1 VKPGDRPTIGVDNDR
16 FALRVRCAALE
27 LRAVHDEDIT
37 PLVNL
42 VLAGLHEPGQMPF
55 AMAWT
60 DATVE
65 QLPRNT
71 AAYYWRTRASFSPS
85 DWVLDLVVRLD
96 GEVVGVQGFHAKDY
110 LVVRTGETGSW
121 LGRRF
126 QGRGIGTA
134 MRQVMCAL
142 LFDHLDA
149 EEITSAAFTDNP
161 ASLAVSRK
169 VGYVD
174 NGTVRVQR
182 RPGELARS
190 RKLLLTRDR
199 FLRPAHPV
207 HVQAVDAL
215 RAAIGLPVRLDPPD
229 PPGTVDQRRLA

>member
-1 VKPGDRPTIGVDNDR
+1 MWPP
-16 FALRVRCAALE
+16 FALRVRCGPLE
-27 LRAVHDEDIT
+27 MRAVRDEDISS
-37 PLVNL
+37 LVDL
-42 VLAGLHEPGQMPF
+42 VLAGLHEPDRMPF
-55 AMAWT
+55 MMPWT
-60 DATVE
+60 DAPAE
-65 QLPRNT
+65 QLPGNT
-71 AAYYWRTRASFSPS
+71 AAYYWRTRASFSPA

-96 GEVVGVQGFHAKDY
+96 GQVVGVQGFHAADY

-134 MRQVMCAL
+134 MRQAMCAL

-149 EEITSAAFTDNP
+149 QEITSAAFTDNP

-182 RPGELARS
+182 RPGELAYS
-190 RKLLLTRDR
+190 RRLSLIPDR
-199 FLRPAHPV
+199 FVRPADPV
-207 HVQAVDAL
+207 HVEGTGAL
-215 RAAIGLPVRLDPPD
+215 REAIGLPAARPIYPARSVEGD
-229 PPGTVDQRRLA
+229 